1 MGINN
6 REGITSVFVV
16 LLTLVLLLFGVGVLT
31 ITRSNENLAQRK
43 QGWINDYYSLEGQMA
58 EEFSK
63 LYRDL
68 KTIQKDLEGSVN
80 FLEDYKS
87 EIQKNYTISM
97 EKDRHY
103 IILEVPENGD
113 HYLKAKL
120 EILMPKVTM
129 SFDKFYQASPLKLV
143 SYQEKQGFFD
153 YEDIPFENPFIPKG
167 NE

>member
-6 REGITSVFVV
+6 KKGITSVFVV

-43 QGWINDYYSLEGQMA
+43 QGWINEYYSLEGQMA

-68 KTIQKDLEGSVN
+68 KTIQKNLEGSNN
-80 FLEDYKS
+80 FLEDYKH
-87 EIQKNYTISM
+87 EIQNNYAISI

-103 IILEVPENGD
+103 IHLEVPEKGD
-113 HYLKAKL
+113 HYLRAKL
-120 EILMPKVTM
+120 EIIMPKFNL
-129 SFDKFYQASPLKLV
+129 SFDEFFQASPLKLV
-143 SYQEKQGFFD
+143 SYQEKQGVFD
-153 YEDIPFENPFIPKG
+153 YEDIPFENPFIPEG